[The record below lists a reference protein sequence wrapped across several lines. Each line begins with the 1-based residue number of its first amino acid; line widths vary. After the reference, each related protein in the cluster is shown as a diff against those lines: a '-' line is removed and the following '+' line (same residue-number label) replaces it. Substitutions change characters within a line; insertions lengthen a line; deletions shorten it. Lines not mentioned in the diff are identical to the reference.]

1 VSFKSADD
9 FSCFESLAVA
19 SHPLQPGFLIPFW
32 TPQGAAKKK
41 QSISSDYAVSVLLS
55 QRK

>member
-41 QSISSDYAVSVLLS
+41 QSISSDYAVSVLPS